1 METKSFEELDKLKQ
15 EGRIGWIEYLQ
26 QSEYQESYK
35 QWLEDRGA
43 VADEENA
50 EFFLEQTDASF
61 LESQDFYN

>member
-15 EGRIGWIEYLQ
+15 EGRIDWMEYLQ